1 MYTQVQRAW
10 NSQENLEG
18 KEYKVAG
25 LTLARFKSDNKATVR
40 ERSQNEAR
48 TDPSTFNPPHF
59 LTKAPKQFDGR
70 RNIFL
75 TQLHIAMGKN

>member
-10 NSQENLEG
+10 NSQENLEE

-25 LTLARFKSDNKATVR
+25 LTLARFKSNNKATVR
-40 ERSQNEAR
+40 ERSRNKTR
-48 TDPSTFNPPHF
+48 TDPSTFNSSHF
-59 LTKAPKQFDGR
+59 LRKAPKQFDGR

-75 TQLHIAMGKN
+75 I